1 MRKQIT
7 AIERMVAEYL
17 KDGSRAELDEAIDNE
32 WGNEVS
38 CTQVELGLIPG
49 YAKTNLDDIWM
60 TSMNDKRLGAN
71 YFPDENLT
79 RFFTLI
85 NMHPM
90 HVLDSNDFKVE
101 PAKKESYYGYE
112 YMLSCNQRLASIIA
126 AYFDLLNNFSVDS
139 RRPALCTPEDARMVL
154 DSSVGGYP
162 VIGGFIT
169 VEEVLAIDFDKPV
182 SLSGKYQVGIWN
194 CNNGTG
200 WMESGTELE
209 SVFNLARGDLF
220 VCRTKGWTPDDSFGF
235 VRRFYKLE
243 LANQSEHQDAAAT
256 AA

>member
-17 KDGSRAELDEAIDNE
+17 KDGTRAALDIEIAKE
-32 WGNEVS
+32 YGNEVS
-38 CTQVELGLIPG
+38 CTQVEIGLIPG

-90 HVLDSNDFKVE
+90 HVLDSNDFKVV
-101 PAKKESYYGYE
+101 PAKKESYYGYD
-112 YMLSCNQRLASIIA
+112 YMSSCNQRSASIIA

-139 RRPALCTPEDARMVL
+139 SRPALCTPEDARMIL

-169 VEEVLAIDFDKPV
+169 VEDVLSIDFDKPV

-194 CNNGTG
+194 CHNDSG

-220 VCRTKGWTPDDSFGF
+220 VYRTKGWTPDDSCGF
-235 VRRFYKLE
+235 VRRFYTLE